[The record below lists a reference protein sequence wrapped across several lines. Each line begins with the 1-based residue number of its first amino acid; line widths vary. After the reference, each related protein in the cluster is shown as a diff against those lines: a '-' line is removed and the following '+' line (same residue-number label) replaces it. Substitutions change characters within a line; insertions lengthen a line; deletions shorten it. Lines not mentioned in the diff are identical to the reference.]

1 MRTGRCAA
9 ASNGERTKRQQPH
22 WWSPKLEQT
31 NYYIFESAKS
41 RTNTTNCQLTAEA
54 SSKQQAASSKRVVAG
69 PDEEA
74 GGEMLA
80 LLKAIK

>member
-9 ASNGERTKRQQPH
+9 ASNGERTKHQQPH

-31 NYYIFESAKS
+31 NYYIFESAEW

-54 SSKQQAASSKRVVAG
+54 SSKRAVAG
-69 PDEEA
+69 PDGEA